1 MSENKPEQPG
11 GAEANEFKPQVGA
24 VAEAGWLGVWIDK
37 AGIIFAVGI
46 VLSMLILI
54 QEVFLRYVLN
64 SPTSWA
70 HETTIFLCAVAFV
83 YGGLYCAARNAH
95 IRVVIIYDY
104 VPAKIRRVLDIIISL
119 VSAISALFFAWAAW
133 FMVKRAVFEPGGNFR
148 LETSG
153 SAWNP
158 PTPALLKVFMLV
170 VMLVLAVQFL
180 ILAFNYARGN
190 VSNPSNNNNQG
201 GGGS

>member
-1 MSENKPEQPG
+1 MPENKLEPLLETKI
-11 GAEANEFKPQVGA
+11 EEFKPQVGA
-24 VAEAGWLGVWIDK
+24 VAEAGWLGIWVDR
-37 AGIIFAVGI
+37 AGIIFAIGI
-46 VLSMLILI
+46 ILSMLILI

-83 YGGLYCAARNAH
+83 YGGLYCAARNTH

-104 VPAKIRRVLDIIISL
+104 VPAKFRRVLDIIISL

-133 FMVKRAVFEPGGNFR
+133 FMVKRAVFEPGGSIR

-180 ILAFNYARGN
+180 ILAVNYARGKT
-190 VSNPSNNNNQG
+190 SDSSKPDNQG
-201 GGGS
+201 GAL

>member
-1 MSENKPEQPG
+1 MSENKLEQTG
-11 GAEANEFKPQVGA
+11 ETDIYEFKPQVGA
-24 VAEAGWLGVWIDK
+24 VVEAGWLGVWIDR
-37 AGIIFAVGI
+37 AGIIFAIGI
-46 VLSMLILI
+46 VVAMLILI

-70 HETTIFLCAVAFV
+70 HETTIFICAVAFV

-104 VPAKIRRVLDIIISL
+104 VPAKIRRVLDIFISL
-119 VSAISALFFAWAAW
+119 VSAISALFFSWAAW
-133 FMVKRAVFEPGGNFR
+133 FMVERAVFEPGGNFR

-158 PTPALLKVFMLV
+158 PTPGLLKVFMLV
-170 VMLVLAVQFL
+170 VMLVLALQFL
-180 ILAFNYARGN
+180 ILAINYARGN
-190 VSNPSNNNNQG
+190 VSGLPNNSKQG
-201 GGGS
+201 DVS